1 MWRDDSEMFATMRS
15 KLFTAVVGDVLDAG
29 CYLHQF
35 LPQGIQPLRDD
46 MIVVGRALPVLEEDI
61 VDPDLA
67 RAAARAGKPCARM
80 LQALDDLKENEV
92 YTCTGASLTY
102 ATWGEL
108 MSIRALRLGCAGAVL
123 NACSRDSRGI
133 LQLNFPTF
141 SRGRYAQDQ
150 RPRGH
155 VVDFRAKIH
164 IGNVEVSP
172 GDIVF
177 GDLDGVVIIP
187 RSIEQDVLREALD
200 RVSREHLLQTAF
212 EKDGMSAVDAV
223 AKYGVM

>member
-1 MWRDDSEMFATMRS
+1 MWRDDTEMFATIRG
-15 KLFTAVVGDVLDAG
+15 KLFTAVVGDVLDAR

-61 VDPDLA
+61 VDPDIG
-67 RAAARAGKPCARM
+67 RAAARAGKPFGLM
-80 LQALDDLKENEV
+80 LEALDDLKRNEV
-92 YTCTGASLTY
+92 YICTGASLTY

-108 MSIRALRLGCAGAVL
+108 MSVRARQLGCAGAVL
-123 NACSRDSRGI
+123 NGCSRDTRGI

-150 RPRGH
+150 RPRGQ
-155 VVDFRAKIH
+155 VVDFRTTIH
-164 IGNVEVSP
+164 IENVEVSP

-177 GDLDGVVIIP
+177 GDLDGVVVIP

-200 RVSREHLLQTAF
+200 KASREHLLRTAL
-212 EKDGMSAVDAV
+212 ETDGVSAVEAV

>member
-1 MWRDDSEMFATMRS
+1 MWRDDNEMFATMRS

-29 CYLHQF
+29 CHLHQF

-46 MIVVGRALPVLEEDI
+46 MIVVGRAFPVLEEDI
-61 VDPDLA
+61 VDPDMA
-67 RAAARAGKPCARM
+67 RAAARAGKPFGHM
-80 LQALDDLKENEV
+80 LEALDDVKENEV

-108 MSIRALRLGCAGAVL
+108 MSVRARRLGCAGVVL
-123 NACSRDSRGI
+123 NACSRDTRGI

-155 VVDFRAKIH
+155 VVDFRTTIQ

-177 GDLDGVVIIP
+177 GDLDGVVVIP
-187 RSIEQDVLREALD
+187 RSIEDDVLREALD
-200 RVSREHLLQTAF
+200 RVGREHLMRTAF
-212 EKDGMSAVDAV
+212 EKEGLSAVDAV